1 MALVLVLSVVVIV
14 TILVV
19 AFLSISSLERSA
31 TRNYVEGQKA
41 DELARG
47 GLSRVVGDFRH
58 EMLAGSTTNAWGAY
72 LPVTNLAMV
81 PARIGTDASL
91 TNLIRRSVASDPF
104 YTSPPAYFN
113 RARLPTNRAS
123 SVSSTNASANGRFIS
138 AGAWAMPQL
147 VDTNSAAAFG
157 AFTNRLP
164 DWIFVTRAGPR
175 ALADAD
181 VAAAAIATS
190 TNDFVVGR
198 YAYNVYDVG
207 GLLDANLA
215 GSPAAGANLT
225 ASEIASKGSQA
236 FADLPALGL
245 TSAQVADLVA
255 WRNTATGTNFSKYVF
270 QDGPASGFLR
280 GQPGDRAFFG
290 RADFLRYARV
300 NGWASPA
307 IQNFT
312 VFSADT
318 AAPSWSPKWNASD
331 LGGTDAEP
339 DSPVSPAES
348 YAYRDNKDL
357 STSRNRDLRGVCVTA
372 PFTRWDGREAKVGE
386 PLIKSRFDLNW
397 LAWITSNGP
406 SASNGGDP
414 MGTDANIKQRFG
426 LVWDNSPVSWTA
438 GPGETGK
445 MWIYTGPNGSTASP
459 PNRIRTLAQVAA
471 EAREPDFFELLQT
484 GMLRGSLGLYGG
496 QGEEDSTNV
505 YGEWYRYINRASLVL
520 GSARYVPHLQVDRD
534 GNLVSQV
541 EDYQILRA
549 GACMMDQADA
559 DGLPTVIRFNDEN
572 LIGVENLPG
581 IAAVGHFAIRP
592 PPGNSIAPNANQQFV
607 HQWMN
612 FGLWNPHQNAGSP
625 PAGTPTDFR
634 IVVRSG
640 NVTPK
645 VLNRGPVILSPES
658 LYAFGTNFQ
667 TVPASIQFS
676 IADYPNKFAEQTRV
690 GDTPSVVVSNTNS
703 KVSVGT
709 WSNLGIHIGY
719 DDFPENRELVPKC
732 SGVPREPALYKNTLG
747 ITSPRQM
754 SWKVT
759 IPLNIEL
766 QYKGS
771 SGTWRTYDA
780 IYSYVPARY
789 EGNDPHI
796 LPTDPD
802 YATVLGGVAAGNLF
816 LRWQKSLAADPEKI
830 GAMYAKPD
838 PRTLRMNMA
847 LANMNNLNLPF
858 RPNPSQPYT
867 PSSQGV
873 FQAAF
878 SGMKGSH
885 FTYAYVNGQVHPQFY
900 ADNFLDVQP
909 VPPSLNSGAN
919 YTDRDFVKRWGD
931 AGGRAAAHPA
941 VAGNAAARPVILNRP
956 FRNVGEL
963 GYVFRDTPWRTLD
976 LLSSKSADAALLDLF
991 SVGTAPGNEHAVVAG
1006 RVNVNAAS
1014 QPVLAALISG
1024 AAIKH
1029 TSSGAVSSTV
1039 STASAN
1045 SLAAD
1050 FVAARA
1056 SVGPV
1061 ESLAQLPILFLTSS
1075 TNNTVSTA
1083 YPAPKSEREAAVRAL
1098 SSAGTVRTWNLL
1110 VDIVAQSGRFPLSAT
1125 SRNQFVVQ
1133 GQRRYWMHLA
1143 IDRFTGTV
1151 VSTRLEPVN
1160 Q

>member
-91 TNLIRRSVASDPF
+91 TNLVRRSVASDPF

-339 DSPVSPAES
+339 DSPVSPPES

-372 PFTRWDGREAKVGE
+372 AFTRWDGREAKVGE

-397 LAWITSNGP
+397 LAWITPDGP

-438 GPGETGK
+438 GP
-445 MWIYTGPNGSTASP
+445 
-459 PNRIRTLAQVAA
+459 
-471 EAREPDFFELLQT
+471 
-484 GMLRGSLGLYGG
+484 
-496 QGEEDSTNV
+496 
-505 YGEWYRYINRASLVL
+505 
-520 GSARYVPHLQVDRD
+520 
-534 GNLVSQV
+534 
-541 EDYQILRA
+541 
-549 GACMMDQADA
+549 
-559 DGLPTVIRFNDEN
+559 
-572 LIGVENLPG
+572 
-581 IAAVGHFAIRP
+581 
-592 PPGNSIAPNANQQFV
+592 
-607 HQWMN
+607 
-612 FGLWNPHQNAGSP
+612 
-625 PAGTPTDFR
+625 
-634 IVVRSG
+634 
-640 NVTPK
+640 
-645 VLNRGPVILSPES
+645 
-658 LYAFGTNFQ
+658 
-667 TVPASIQFS
+667 
-676 IADYPNKFAEQTRV
+676 
-690 GDTPSVVVSNTNS
+690 
-703 KVSVGT
+703 
-709 WSNLGIHIGY
+709 
-719 DDFPENRELVPKC
+719 
-732 SGVPREPALYKNTLG
+732 
-747 ITSPRQM
+747 
-754 SWKVT
+754 
-759 IPLNIEL
+759 
-766 QYKGS
+766 
-771 SGTWRTYDA
+771 
-780 IYSYVPARY
+780 
-789 EGNDPHI
+789 
-796 LPTDPD
+796 
-802 YATVLGGVAAGNLF
+802 
-816 LRWQKSLAADPEKI
+816 
-830 GAMYAKPD
+830 
-838 PRTLRMNMA
+838 
-847 LANMNNLNLPF
+847 
-858 RPNPSQPYT
+858 
-867 PSSQGV
+867 
-873 FQAAF
+873 
-878 SGMKGSH
+878 
-885 FTYAYVNGQVHPQFY
+885 
-900 ADNFLDVQP
+900 
-909 VPPSLNSGAN
+909 
-919 YTDRDFVKRWGD
+919 
-931 AGGRAAAHPA
+931 
-941 VAGNAAARPVILNRP
+941 
-956 FRNVGEL
+956 
-963 GYVFRDTPWRTLD
+963 
-976 LLSSKSADAALLDLF
+976 
-991 SVGTAPGNEHAVVAG
+991 
-1006 RVNVNAAS
+1006 
-1014 QPVLAALISG
+1014 
-1024 AAIKH
+1024 
-1029 TSSGAVSSTV
+1029 
-1039 STASAN
+1039 
-1045 SLAAD
+1045 
-1050 FVAARA
+1050 
-1056 SVGPV
+1056 
-1061 ESLAQLPILFLTSS
+1061 
-1075 TNNTVSTA
+1075 
-1083 YPAPKSEREAAVRAL
+1083 
-1098 SSAGTVRTWNLL
+1098 
-1110 VDIVAQSGRFPLSAT
+1110 
-1125 SRNQFVVQ
+1125 
-1133 GQRRYWMHLA
+1133 
-1143 IDRFTGTV
+1143 
-1151 VSTRLEPVN
+1151 
-1160 Q
+1160 